1 MICLIQLPKEHGRRI
16 YEIIQLTLRTRQEI
30 TWTTSVVNVLQ
41 VQSIFYFRNLS
52 ISLLPNSKDAC
63 STGILALGEIWSGM
77 IKTYLLF
84 WTGSG
89 EIQTHLKKV
98 GIPYS
103 EIKSIRGNSQEV
115 DNQAECHFEAHQGS
129 RKFDGNRINLLVW
142 FVANHIW
149 SRSSVG

>member
-63 STGILALGEIWSGM
+63 SAGILGGDFEWNDKDIFIVLDRFRRNTNPLEKGWD
-77 IKTYLLF
+77 
-84 WTGSG
+84 
-89 EIQTHLKKV
+89 
-98 GIPYS
+98 
-103 EIKSIRGNSQEV
+103 SIFRDQKHSRQFTRG
-115 DNQAECHFEAHQGS
+115 
-129 RKFDGNRINLLVW
+129 R
-142 FVANHIW
+142 
-149 SRSSVG
+149 